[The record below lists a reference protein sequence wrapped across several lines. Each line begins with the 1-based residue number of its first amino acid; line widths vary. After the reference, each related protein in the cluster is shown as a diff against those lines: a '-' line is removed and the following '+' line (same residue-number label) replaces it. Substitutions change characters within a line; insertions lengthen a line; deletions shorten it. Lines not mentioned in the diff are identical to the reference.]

1 MTTPLL
7 ISLFPFLLLI
17 PALCFSICHANSNVL
32 CIQSEREALLKFKN
46 HLIDPSN
53 KLSSWVERG
62 DCCKWI
68 GVVCHN
74 STGHVHQLHLAAPSP
89 FDFAEWDAY
98 RQSKL
103 EGKINPSLLEL
114 KHLSSLDLSNNNFS
128 SIHIPKFFG
137 LLESLTYLKLS
148 QAQFHGAISHNLG
161 NLSKL
166 QYLDLGGNNLKSKSL
181 QWVSGLSF
189 LQYLDLSSADLH
201 KANDWVQVTFK
212 LPSLLELYLSD
223 CGLEDVP
230 SSISVNSSKSL
241 VILDLSGN
249 SLSSVPKWIF
259 SLHGLVS
266 IDLSDSSLEGPI
278 PDYFGNISILE
289 VLDLTGN
296 SLNSSIPN
304 FFDNQLQGTIS
315 SAIGNLSSVTYLDLS
330 ENQLNGQIPLSIGQ
344 LSSLELFDVSENQLN
359 GQIPLSIG
367 ELSSLELF
375 DVSENQLNGTFPLS
389 IGELSS
395 LKYLDFGKWMV
406 VLYIDK
412 NLISGNI
419 PDCWNHWQG
428 LDLLNLGS
436 NNLTGKISP
445 SLWHLNL
452 TMLNLRNNRM
462 FGELPSTLQN
472 SLHLVMLD
480 LSENHFSGSIP
491 AWIGDKLSN
500 LAILS
505 LRSNNFDGHIPH
517 KICDLQF
524 LQNLDLAHNNISR
537 VIPKC
542 FNNLSAMATT
552 NKTNNFVFATFV
564 VADFFFLNALLVL
577 KGREDE
583 YGSTLGLVTSMDLS
597 ANSLTGE
604 IPKEIGSLVGLLSLN
619 FSGNLLIGNIPESI
633 GNMELMESLDLSMNR
648 LNGEIPPSFSNLN
661 FLNHF
666 NVSYNNLTGQ
676 IPTSTQLQSFD
687 NLSYMGNHLCGPP
700 LTKNCTAKGIPTD
713 IANNGSSSEGRK
725 VNSPYVS
732 LALGFVMGFW
742 GVVAPLFFIRSWRIA
757 YYRKLDHIYV
767 YCFSH
772 NVSSSSLDVGVVPYG
787 GSDIEVEVGAWRRD
801 GPIAQR
807 IRARVYKP
815 RCRGFKS
822 LLAHNQPKREGPFPL
837 GGNCGL
843 LGESMTVS
851 LRRLLVLVHLRTLNW
866 LVLKN
871 PRTMEQ
877 RITPDTYNELSLVYV
892 FGVVSHGN
900 CNHDYSSSYF
910 LIPFSSSHS
919 RFLFYHL
926 SCQFRRALHSKLSSW
941 VEGGVAVNGLVSS
954 AITQQATST
963 NCTWLLFQSLMTL
976 HHMLIMNGKLLEIG
990 QPCCCYILWLKCMQ
1004 LDDMLQH
1011 ICLL

>member
-1 MTTPLL
+1 TPLL

-32 CIQSEREALLKFKN
+32 CIQSERDALLKFKN

-89 FDFAEWDAY
+89 FDF
-98 RQSKL
+98 
-103 EGKINPSLLEL
+103 GKINPSLLEL

-166 QYLDLGGNNLKSKSL
+166 QYFDLGGNDLKSKSL

-241 VILDLSGN
+241 VVLDLSGN

-266 IDLSDSSLEGPI
+266 IDLSDNSLEGPI

-304 FFDNQLQGTIS
+304 FLYSLNRLQFFSLSDNQLQGTIS

-395 LKYLDFGKWMV
+395 LKYLDFGYNLLEGVVLETHFSNLTRLTTLAASHNRLRFEPNSSWIPPFQCERIELGHWHLGPKFPQWLKFQKKLSYLDISYAGISDVMPTWFLNLPTQFEYLNLSSNQLRGEISYLNVSNFVDLSSNRFIGPLPRVLPTLLVLILSNNSFSGSLFELLCNSSSRKWMV

-524 LQNLDLAHNNISR
+524 LQNLDLAHNNISG

-564 VADFFFLNALLVL
+564 VADFFF
-577 KGREDE
+577 
-583 YGSTLGLVTSMDLS
+583 
-597 ANSLTGE
+597 
-604 IPKEIGSLVGLLSLN
+604 
-619 FSGNLLIGNIPESI
+619 
-633 GNMELMESLDLSMNR
+633 
-648 LNGEIPPSFSNLN
+648 
-661 FLNHF
+661 
-666 NVSYNNLTGQ
+666 
-676 IPTSTQLQSFD
+676 
-687 NLSYMGNHLCGPP
+687 
-700 LTKNCTAKGIPTD
+700 
-713 IANNGSSSEGRK
+713 
-725 VNSPYVS
+725 
-732 LALGFVMGFW
+732 
-742 GVVAPLFFIRSWRIA
+742 
-757 YYRKLDHIYV
+757 
-767 YCFSH
+767 
-772 NVSSSSLDVGVVPYG
+772 
-787 GSDIEVEVGAWRRD
+787 
-801 GPIAQR
+801 
-807 IRARVYKP
+807 
-815 RCRGFKS
+815 
-822 LLAHNQPKREGPFPL
+822 
-837 GGNCGL
+837 
-843 LGESMTVS
+843 
-851 LRRLLVLVHLRTLNW
+851 
-866 LVLKN
+866 
-871 PRTMEQ
+871 
-877 RITPDTYNELSLVYV
+877 
-892 FGVVSHGN
+892 
-900 CNHDYSSSYF
+900 
-910 LIPFSSSHS
+910 
-919 RFLFYHL
+919 
-926 SCQFRRALHSKLSSW
+926 
-941 VEGGVAVNGLVSS
+941 
-954 AITQQATST
+954 
-963 NCTWLLFQSLMTL
+963 
-976 HHMLIMNGKLLEIG
+976 
-990 QPCCCYILWLKCMQ
+990 
-1004 LDDMLQH
+1004 
-1011 ICLL
+1011 

>member
-137 LLESLTYLKLS
+137 LLEILTYLKLS

-161 NLSKL
+161 NISKL
-166 QYLDLGGNNLKSKSL
+166 QYLDLGGNDLKSKSL

-241 VILDLSGN
+241 VILDLFRN

-289 VLDLTGN
+289 FF
-296 SLNSSIPN
+296 SLS
-304 FFDNQLQGTIS
+304 DNQLQGTIS

-395 LKYLDFGKWMV
+395 LKYLDFGYNLLEGVVLETHFSNLTRLTTLAASHNRLRFEPNSSWIPPFQCERIELGHWHLGPKFPQWLKFQKKLSYLDISYAGISDVMPTWFLNLPTQFEYLNLSSNQLRGEISYLNVSNFVDLSSNRFIGPLPRVLPTLLVLILSNNSFSGSLFELLCNSSSRKWMV

-524 LQNLDLAHNNISR
+524 LQNLDLAHNNISG

-552 NKTNNFVFATFV
+552 NKTNNF
-564 VADFFFLNALLVL
+564 
-577 KGREDE
+577 DE

-648 LNGEIPPSFSNLN
+648 LNG
-661 FLNHF
+661 
-666 NVSYNNLTGQ
+666 Q
-676 IPTSTQLQSFD
+676 IPTSTQLQSFE

-757 YYRKLDHIYV
+757 YYRKLDHIYGK
-767 YCFSH
+767 
-772 NVSSSSLDVGVVPYG
+772 L
-787 GSDIEVEVGAWRRD
+787 
-801 GPIAQR
+801 
-807 IRARVYKP
+807 
-815 RCRGFKS
+815 
-822 LLAHNQPKREGPFPL
+822 
-837 GGNCGL
+837 
-843 LGESMTVS
+843 
-851 LRRLLVLVHLRTLNW
+851 
-866 LVLKN
+866 
-871 PRTMEQ
+871 
-877 RITPDTYNELSLVYV
+877 YV
-892 FGVVSHGN
+892 F
-900 CNHDYSSSYF
+900 
-910 LIPFSSSHS
+910 
-919 RFLFYHL
+919 
-926 SCQFRRALHSKLSSW
+926 W
-941 VEGGVAVNGLVSS
+941 
-954 AITQQATST
+954 AT
-963 NCTWLLFQSLMTL
+963 MG
-976 HHMLIMNGKLLEIG
+976 M
-990 QPCCCYILWLKCMQ
+990 
-1004 LDDMLQH
+1004 
-1011 ICLL
+1011 

>member
-53 KLSSWVERG
+53 K
-62 DCCKWI
+62 
-68 GVVCHN
+68 
-74 STGHVHQLHLAAPSP
+74 
-89 FDFAEWDAY
+89 
-98 RQSKL
+98 QSKL

-201 KANDWVQVTFK
+201 KANDWVQ
-212 LPSLLELYLSD
+212 
-223 CGLEDVP
+223 
-230 SSISVNSSKSL
+230 
-241 VILDLSGN
+241 
-249 SLSSVPKWIF
+249 WIF

-304 FFDNQLQGTIS
+304 FLYSLNRLY
-315 SAIGNLSSVTYLDLS
+315 AIGNLSSVTYLDLS

-395 LKYLDFGKWMV
+395 LKYLDFGYNLLEGVVLETHFSNLTRLTTLAASHNRLRFEPNSSWIPPFQYVMPTWFLNLPTQFEYLNLSSNQLRGEISYLNVSNFVDLSSNRFIGPLPRVLPTLLVLILSNNSFSGSLFELLCNSSSRKWMV

-604 IPKEIGSLVGLLSLN
+604 IPKEIG
-619 FSGNLLIGNIPESI
+619 NLLIGNIPESI

-757 YYRKLDHIYV
+757 YYRKLDHIYGK
-767 YCFSH
+767 
-772 NVSSSSLDVGVVPYG
+772 L
-787 GSDIEVEVGAWRRD
+787 
-801 GPIAQR
+801 
-807 IRARVYKP
+807 
-815 RCRGFKS
+815 
-822 LLAHNQPKREGPFPL
+822 
-837 GGNCGL
+837 
-843 LGESMTVS
+843 
-851 LRRLLVLVHLRTLNW
+851 
-866 LVLKN
+866 
-871 PRTMEQ
+871 
-877 RITPDTYNELSLVYV
+877 YV
-892 FGVVSHGN
+892 F
-900 CNHDYSSSYF
+900 
-910 LIPFSSSHS
+910 
-919 RFLFYHL
+919 
-926 SCQFRRALHSKLSSW
+926 W
-941 VEGGVAVNGLVSS
+941 
-954 AITQQATST
+954 AT
-963 NCTWLLFQSLMTL
+963 MG
-976 HHMLIMNGKLLEIG
+976 M
-990 QPCCCYILWLKCMQ
+990 
-1004 LDDMLQH
+1004 
-1011 ICLL
+1011 

>member
-53 KLSSWVERG
+53 KLSSWVEGG

-166 QYLDLGGNNLKSKSL
+166 QYLDLGGNDLKSKSL
-181 QWVSGLSF
+181 QWVSGLSS

-201 KANDWVQVTFK
+201 KANDWVHVTFK

-241 VILDLSGN
+241 VVLDLSGN

-304 FFDNQLQGTIS
+304 FLYSLNRLQFFSLSDNQLQGTIS

-344 LSSLELFDVSENQLN
+344 LSSLELFDISENQLN

-395 LKYLDFGKWMV
+395 LKYLDFGYNLLEGVVLETHFSNLTRLTTLAASHNRLRFEPNSSWIPPFQCERIELGHWHLGPKFPQWLKFQKKLSYLDISYAGISDVMPTWFLNLPTQFEYLNLSSNQLRGEISYLNVSNFVDLSSNRFIGPLPRVLPTLLVLILSNNSFSGSLFELLCNSSSRKWMV

-524 LQNLDLAHNNISR
+524 LQNLDLAHNNISG

-619 FSGNLLIGNIPESI
+619 FSGNLLIGNIPDNI
-633 GNMELMESLDLSMNR
+633 GNMELIESLDLSMNR

-713 IANNGSSSEGRK
+713 IANNGSSSEGSK
-725 VNSPYVS
+725 VNSLYVS
-732 LALGFVMGFW
+732 IALGFVMGFW

-757 YYRKLDHIYV
+757 YYRKLDHIY
-767 YCFSH
+767 
-772 NVSSSSLDVGVVPYG
+772 
-787 GSDIEVEVGAWRRD
+787 
-801 GPIAQR
+801 
-807 IRARVYKP
+807 
-815 RCRGFKS
+815 
-822 LLAHNQPKREGPFPL
+822 
-837 GGNCGL
+837 
-843 LGESMTVS
+843 
-851 LRRLLVLVHLRTLNW
+851 
-866 LVLKN
+866 
-871 PRTMEQ
+871 
-877 RITPDTYNELSLVYV
+877 
-892 FGVVSHGN
+892 
-900 CNHDYSSSYF
+900 
-910 LIPFSSSHS
+910 
-919 RFLFYHL
+919 
-926 SCQFRRALHSKLSSW
+926 
-941 VEGGVAVNGLVSS
+941 
-954 AITQQATST
+954 
-963 NCTWLLFQSLMTL
+963 
-976 HHMLIMNGKLLEIG
+976 GKLCVFWATMG
-990 QPCCCYILWLKCMQ
+990 M
-1004 LDDMLQH
+1004 
-1011 ICLL
+1011 

>member
-53 KLSSWVERG
+53 
-62 DCCKWI
+62 
-68 GVVCHN
+68 N
-74 STGHVHQLHLAAPSP
+74 
-89 FDFAEWDAY
+89 
-98 RQSKL
+98 
-103 EGKINPSLLEL
+103 
-114 KHLSSLDLSNNNFS
+114 
-128 SIHIPKFFG
+128 IHIPKFFG

-304 FFDNQLQGTIS
+304 FFLSDNQLQGTIS

-395 LKYLDFGKWMV
+395 LKYLDFGYNLLEGVVLETHFSNLTRLTTLAASHNRLRFEPNSRSNWVTGILAQRISDVMPTWFLNLPTQFEYLNLSSNQLRGEISYLNVSNFVDLSSNRFIGPLPRVLPTLLVLILSNNSFSGSLFELLCNSSSRKWMV

-419 PDCWNHWQG
+419 PDCWNHWQ
-428 LDLLNLGS
+428 
-436 NNLTGKISP
+436 
-445 SLWHLNL
+445 
-452 TMLNLRNNRM
+452 
-462 FGELPSTLQN
+462 ELPSTLQN

-757 YYRKLDHIYV
+757 YYRKLDHIYGK
-767 YCFSH
+767 
-772 NVSSSSLDVGVVPYG
+772 L
-787 GSDIEVEVGAWRRD
+787 
-801 GPIAQR
+801 
-807 IRARVYKP
+807 
-815 RCRGFKS
+815 
-822 LLAHNQPKREGPFPL
+822 
-837 GGNCGL
+837 
-843 LGESMTVS
+843 
-851 LRRLLVLVHLRTLNW
+851 
-866 LVLKN
+866 
-871 PRTMEQ
+871 
-877 RITPDTYNELSLVYV
+877 YV
-892 FGVVSHGN
+892 F
-900 CNHDYSSSYF
+900 
-910 LIPFSSSHS
+910 
-919 RFLFYHL
+919 
-926 SCQFRRALHSKLSSW
+926 W
-941 VEGGVAVNGLVSS
+941 
-954 AITQQATST
+954 AT
-963 NCTWLLFQSLMTL
+963 MG
-976 HHMLIMNGKLLEIG
+976 M
-990 QPCCCYILWLKCMQ
+990 
-1004 LDDMLQH
+1004 
-1011 ICLL
+1011 